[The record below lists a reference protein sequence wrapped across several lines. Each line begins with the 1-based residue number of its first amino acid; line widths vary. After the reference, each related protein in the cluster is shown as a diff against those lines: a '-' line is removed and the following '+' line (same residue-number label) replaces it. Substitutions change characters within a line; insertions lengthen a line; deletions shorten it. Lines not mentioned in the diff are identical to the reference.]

1 MDLEKSRQ
9 KVAALTAPRNAVLVG
24 ASDRPGSWSA
34 RVWRNLT
41 RYEFPGPIY
50 LVNPRR
56 TALWD
61 RPCYPDFK
69 SLPEPPDHLVV
80 LVPAPSVPDI
90 LRSGAAAGARS
101 ATVFSSGFGEAGDPE
116 GAQHGRALAL
126 AIAETGLGVSGP
138 NCMGNVCGKSRLVT
152 LTEDRPLTLHA
163 GPVALAGQ
171 SGGVVIHLNRA
182 IEERGIA
189 VEYLI
194 TSGNETGLT
203 VADYIAFFAGEPE
216 LKVIGLYVEAI
227 ADIASFKAACRMA
240 RAAGK
245 SIIALKLGQSEA
257 GREAAMA
264 HTGSLAGS
272 AQAFDAVCGE
282 IGVIRADTLD
292 DMVEIAELLV
302 HGSAPTG
309 RRLGAM
315 TLSGAFRGLLLDAA
329 ERNRLTFP
337 PLAEATIA
345 KLRSVLSVGSLIG
358 NPIDGGFA
366 ALGSAETYMACLEAL
381 DADPSVD
388 VVLMQET
395 LPREP
400 GSARSE
406 KYIKLV
412 CDYVTTRAKKPVAFV
427 TLASHSQTDYSRAL
441 RAGTPRVALLQE
453 ANKALRAIARVVRRS
468 ELERLAQTALPSP
481 SSALGDR
488 MWRGASAPSPRLR
501 GEGRGE
507 GAAPQAQTRGEAP
520 SPGAPERVDLTPHA
534 ERGEGQA
541 RHAIPR
547 LEQEGAASPATLAR
561 ARALAAAAAGNGPVP
576 LNEAVSKDI
585 LRAYGFAVP
594 DEALVGSPDEAVEA
608 ARRIGY
614 PVVLK
619 AVAAAL
625 THKSDVGAV
634 SLNLATASEVASAY
648 ARITKN
654 LALHGFS
661 QKLDGMLVARQVSG
675 GLELAL
681 GLNRDPEVGLVAMAG
696 SGGVLLELTRD
707 VAFCAPPI
715 SRDKALDLLER
726 THAARLM
733 RGYRGG
739 PALDSN
745 AAIEALIALGRLA
758 VDLDDVI
765 AAVDI
770 NPFVVLPQGGLA
782 LDALVVLR
790 RLSPS

>member
-1 MDLEKSRQ
+1 MDLEKSKQ

-80 LVPAPSVPDI
+80 LVPAPNVPEI
-90 LRSGAAAGARS
+90 LRDGAAAGARS

-126 AIAETGLGVSGP
+126 AIAETGIAVSGP

-152 LTEDRPLTLHA
+152 LTEDRPLALHA

-182 IEERGIA
+182 LEERGIA

-216 LKVIGLYVEAI
+216 LKVIGIYVEAI
-227 ADIASFKAACRMA
+227 ADIVSFKAACRMA

-245 SIIALKLGQSEA
+245 SIVALKLGQSEA

-264 HTGSLAGS
+264 HTGSLAGA

-282 IGVIRADTLD
+282 AGVIRADTLD
-292 DMVEIAELLV
+292 DVVEISELLV
-302 HGSAPTG
+302 HSSAPSG

-337 PLAEATIA
+337 PLAEATLA

-381 DADPSVD
+381 EADPSVD

-412 CDYVTTRAKKPVAFV
+412 DDYVTTRAKKPVAFV

-441 RAGTPRVALLQE
+441 RANTPHVALLQE
-453 ANKALRAIARVVRRS
+453 ANKALRAIERVVRRA
-468 ELERLAQTALPSP
+468 ELERLAQSASPPP
-481 SSALGDR
+481 SSTQGYRILHDR
-488 MWRGASAPSPRLR
+488 AAPSPRLR

-507 GAAPQAQTRGEAP
+507 GALPQAQTRGEAP
-520 SPGAPERVDLTPHA
+520 SPTLSPQAG
-534 ERGEGQA
+534 RGEG
-541 RHAIPR
+541 HATPSINAH
-547 LEQEGAASPATLAR
+547 L
-561 ARALAAAAAGNGPVP
+561 RALAAAGSGSVP
-576 LNEAVSKDI
+576 LNEVASKDI

-594 DEALVGSPDEAVEA
+594 DEALVASPEEALA
-608 ARRIGY
+608 AAERIGY
-614 PVVLK
+614 PIVLK
-619 AVAAAL
+619 AVAAEL

-634 SLNLATASEVASAY
+634 ALNLATASEVTSAFL
-648 ARITKN
+648 RITKN
-654 LALHGFS
+654 LARHGFS
-661 QKLDGMLVARQVSG
+661 QELDGMLVARHVSG

-715 SRDKALDLLER
+715 GRDKAIDLLER

-745 AAIEALIALGRLA
+745 AAVDALIALGRLA
-758 VDLDDVI
+758 ADLGDVI
-765 AAVDI
+765 EAVDI
-770 NPFVVLPQGGLA
+770 NPFVVLPQGGMA
-782 LDALVVLR
+782 LDALVILR
-790 RLSPS
+790 RPPLS